1 MNPYSGYPYQW
12 DYQAYWRNQ
21 HIRYLR
27 HSYSVQGWA
36 LLIYMGIM
44 NAAVFLVMFLDA
56 MAKTIHSMSEV
67 GAVDEAWVEESMM
80 RNSGWGYLLA
90 IVVGFVI
97 LLLWKKPRFAFGII
111 WQKKRPMKVGGFF
124 QILSLFLSTQMVFIL
139 LSVLVEFLLNQVGV
153 TSVTESALDYDS
165 LSMFLYV
172 GLGAPIAEELLFRGL
187 ILRSMEPYG
196 KKFAIFASALL
207 FGLFHGNLSQGL
219 FAFVVGLVLG
229 YVTVEHNIGWAM
241 ALHMFNNLIVSD
253 VTTRLSQLFPG
264 GIVDLMLI
272 GVLVLFTVAAI
283 VILIVQ
289 RKKIRTYLKS
299 NRDDPYCAKAFWSA
313 PGIITLVCVLAAT
326 VAFSIVTALVP
337 LT

>member
-1 MNPYSGYPYQW
+1 MNPYYGYPYPW
-12 DYQAYWRNQ
+12 DYQTYWKNQ
-21 HIRYLR
+21 HINRLR

-36 LLIYMGIM
+36 LLIYLGIM
-44 NAAVFLVMFLDA
+44 NVAVLLVMVIDSA
-56 MAKTIHSMSEV
+56 MKTAYSMSEM
-67 GAVDEAWVEESMM
+67 GTVDEAWIEESMM

-90 IVVGFVI
+90 IAVGFAI
-97 LLLWKKPRFAFGII
+97 LLLWKKPGFTFGTI
-111 WQKKRPMKVGGFF
+111 WKKNRPMKVGGFF
-124 QILSLFLSTQMVFIL
+124 QILSLFMGAQLVTIL
-139 LSVLVEFLLNQVGV
+139 LSLLVEYLMNQMGM
-153 TSVTESALDYDS
+153 TTATDSALDYDS

-187 ILRSMEPYG
+187 FLRSVEPYG

-207 FGLFHGNLSQGL
+207 FGLFHGNLSQGV

-253 VTTRLSQLFPG
+253 ATSRLNQLLPG
-264 GIVDLMLI
+264 DVVDLVLV
-272 GVLVLFTVAAI
+272 GVLVLFTVAAV

-289 RKKIRTYLKS
+289 RKKIRAYLKT

-313 PGIITLVCVLAAT
+313 PGIITLICVLAAT
-326 VAFSIVTALVP
+326 VALSVVTAFIP
-337 LT
+337 LS